1 MDGPHT
7 AAPVP
12 VSGARLEALVS
23 SMARYLGSTLSLKD
37 PEVNEDASAPLVN
50 AKGAPVKVKKL
61 SFGKL
66 MYEQLR
72 YLPQKKDMDELEKL
86 FSTWTFA
93 EHSEQLAQTL
103 ISDRSPRSAEA
114 SQRGEEHTPCVA
126 LGNYARHPAYYGKEE
141 HPRKSGGTLVLGNF
155 GQKLQDEV
163 TDMAAEWLMQLDM
176 LICQVHGYCDNEPL
190 HSGRAWYD
198 VSQLIMQFA
207 DAIGKRH
214 ALTQPLPD
222 AMLDVDPLR
231 PRFLE
236 TRAEVEFTRTTAQAE
251 TRARVD
257 MEALQFLLVIAKDGA
272 STTEAKSI
280 LLTRTAHLA
289 HIVSKPPIEL
299 GLVGEN
305 ARRMNFELLRRML
318 RVGTPIDI
326 KSSLADHWAAT
337 HGAYACTAIGEA
349 IRKLSGWSPKTHQ
362 RFIPTVTRRVTAHE
376 LPPMKW
382 APAVEKWYLMETR
395 STTRTGLDA
404 QGERVVSFTSA
415 VWELV
420 AGGAFQQGVV
430 AKAIV
435 DAVAIESLQHANVL
449 KVAIDNHRK
458 SFTLGTH
465 LHEALESLHD
475 RQSMLADD
483 VSLCVCELRDFSL
496 IEIMSVFNSTS
507 RVLADLLPTLAQR
520 TRSACTT
527 DIPAEYTRFITD
539 ALALFLPVICER
551 RDRLQIQPH
560 DRPNPL
566 GEMLRALPGLA
577 ARAQRCSEQVIT
589 IDVKELQLAHPATR
603 ATLEAV
609 ARRSSIVRAAHLSK
623 QGKPLKRQVRFWID
637 RSALLMLLTM

>member
-1 MDGPHT
+1 
-7 AAPVP
+7 
-12 VSGARLEALVS
+12 
-23 SMARYLGSTLSLKD
+23 
-37 PEVNEDASAPLVN
+37 
-50 AKGAPVKVKKL
+50 
-61 SFGKL
+61 
-66 MYEQLR
+66 
-72 YLPQKKDMDELEKL
+72 
-86 FSTWTFA
+86 
-93 EHSEQLAQTL
+93 
-103 ISDRSPRSAEA
+103 
-114 SQRGEEHTPCVA
+114 
-126 LGNYARHPAYYGKEE
+126 
-141 HPRKSGGTLVLGNF
+141 
-155 GQKLQDEV
+155 
-163 TDMAAEWLMQLDM
+163 
-176 LICQVHGYCDNEPL
+176 
-190 HSGRAWYD
+190 
-198 VSQLIMQFA
+198 
-207 DAIGKRH
+207 
-214 ALTQPLPD
+214 
-222 AMLDVDPLR
+222 
-231 PRFLE
+231 
-236 TRAEVEFTRTTAQAE
+236 
-251 TRARVD
+251 
-257 MEALQFLLVIAKDGA
+257 
-272 STTEAKSI
+272 
-280 LLTRTAHLA
+280 
-289 HIVSKPPIEL
+289 
-299 GLVGEN
+299 
-305 ARRMNFELLRRML
+305 
-318 RVGTPIDI
+318 
-326 KSSLADHWAAT
+326 
-337 HGAYACTAIGEA
+337 
-349 IRKLSGWSPKTHQ
+349 
-362 RFIPTVTRRVTAHE
+362 
-376 LPPMKW
+376 MKW

-539 ALALFLPVICER
+539 ALALFLPGSRSAATGCDTTARPSESAR
-551 RDRLQIQPH
+551 RDAPC
-560 DRPNPL
+560 
-566 GEMLRALPGLA
+566 AAGLA